1 MNHISNNY
9 NHTRYAC
16 YIGYITQAIVNNFL
30 PLLFLTLQKSF
41 HISLSQISVLVSVNF
56 GIQLLVDFF
65 SSIFVDRIGY
75 RNCMKIAH
83 LFAVIGLSGLFFL
96 TELFSNAFFGV
107 FISVIIYAIGGGL
120 LEVLVSPIVEAC
132 PSTKKEAQMSLLHS
146 FYCWGHVLV
155 IVFSTL
161 FFTLFGIHHW
171 QILACIWAII
181 PLANFLYFCKVPIPK
196 LVEEGQG
203 MSAGKL
209 FKSGVFWKLFIMMLC
224 AGASEQGMS
233 QWASAF
239 AESSL
244 HISKTVGDLLGPCS
258 FAIMMGL
265 SRAFFGKYGE
275 KIKLEKFM
283 NFSSVL
289 CIISYLLAALSKQ
302 PWLGLLGCM
311 LCGLSVGIMW
321 PGSFSIAAKSI
332 PSGGTAMF
340 AFLALAGDLGCG
352 AGPSIVGRISELYG
366 GELKRGL
373 LYAIIFP
380 VVLLGCSL
388 LKFRIK
394 GIDDG
399 EKWES

>member
-30 PLLFLTLQKSF
+30 PLLFLTFQKSF

-56 GIQLLVDFF
+56 CMQLLVDFF
-65 SSIFVDRIGY
+65 SSVFVDKIGY
-75 RNCMKIAH
+75 RKCMKMAH
-83 LFAVIGLSGLFFL
+83 LFAAMGLAGLFFF
-96 TELFSNAFFGV
+96 TELFFNAFLGV
-107 FISVIIYAIGGGL
+107 FISVVIYAVGGGL

-132 PSTKKEAQMSLLHS
+132 PSKEKEAQMSLLHS

-161 FFTLFGIHHW
+161 FFTLFGIHNW
-171 QILACIWAII
+171 KILACIWAII
-181 PLANFLYFCKVPIPK
+181 PLINFLYFCKVPIPK
-196 LVEEGQG
+196 LVEEGQET
-203 MSAGKL
+203 SAGKL
-209 FKSGVFWKLFIMMLC
+209 FRTGVFWKLLIMMLC

-244 HISKTVGDLLGPCS
+244 HISKTAGDLLGPCG
-258 FAIMMGL
+258 FAIMMGI
-265 SRAFFGKYGE
+265 SRVFFGKYGE
-275 KIKLEKFM
+275 KIALEKFM

-289 CIISYLLAALSKQ
+289 CIMSYLLAALSKQ
-302 PWLGLLGCM
+302 PWLGLFGCM

-332 PSGGTAMF
+332 RNGGTAMF
-340 AFLALAGDLGCG
+340 AFLALAGDLGCA
-352 AGPSIVGRISELYG
+352 AGPALVGHISQLYG

-373 LYAIIFP
+373 LFAVIFP
-380 VVLLGCSL
+380 VLLLGCSL
-388 LKFRIK
+388 PKFGIK
-394 GIDDG
+394 EMDDS
-399 EKWES
+399 EER

>member
-30 PLLFLTLQKSF
+30 PLLFLTFQKSF

-56 GIQLLVDFF
+56 CMQLLVDFF
-65 SSIFVDRIGY
+65 SSVFVDKIGY
-75 RNCMKIAH
+75 RKCMKMAH
-83 LFAVIGLSGLFFL
+83 LFAAMGLAGLFFF
-96 TELFSNAFFGV
+96 TELFFNAFLGV
-107 FISVIIYAIGGGL
+107 FISVVIYAVGGGL

-132 PSTKKEAQMSLLHS
+132 PSKEKEAQMSLLHS

-161 FFTLFGIHHW
+161 FFILFGIHNW
-171 QILACIWAII
+171 KILACIWAII
-181 PLANFLYFCKVPIPK
+181 PLINFLYFCKVPIPK
-196 LVEEGQG
+196 LVEEGQET
-203 MSAGKL
+203 STGKL
-209 FKSGVFWKLFIMMLC
+209 FKKGVFWKLFIMMLC

-244 HISKTVGDLLGPCS
+244 HISKTVGDLLGPCG
-258 FAIMMGL
+258 FAIMMGI
-265 SRAFFGKYGE
+265 SRVFFGKYGE
-275 KIKLEKFM
+275 KIELEKFM

-289 CIISYLLAALSKQ
+289 CIMSYLLAALSKQ
-302 PWLGLLGCM
+302 PWLSLFGCM

-332 PSGGTAMF
+332 RNGGTAMF
-340 AFLALAGDLGCG
+340 AFLALAGDLGCA
-352 AGPSIVGRISELYG
+352 AGPALVGHISQLYG

-373 LYAIIFP
+373 LFAIIFP
-380 VVLLGCSL
+380 VLLLGCSL
-388 LKFRIK
+388 LKFGIK
-394 GIDDG
+394 EMDDS
-399 EKWES
+399 EER

>member
-30 PLLFLTLQKSF
+30 PLLFLTFQKSF

-56 GIQLLVDFF
+56 GMQLLVDFF
-65 SSIFVDRIGY
+65 SSVFVDKIGY
-75 RNCMKIAH
+75 RKCMKMAH
-83 LFAVIGLSGLFFL
+83 LFAAIGLSGLFFF
-96 TELFSNAFFGV
+96 TELFFNAFLGV
-107 FISVIIYAIGGGL
+107 FISVVIYAVGGGL

-132 PSTKKEAQMSLLHS
+132 PSKEKEAQMSLLHS
-146 FYCWGHVLV
+146 FYCWGHILV
-155 IVFSTL
+155 IAFSTL
-161 FFTLFGIHHW
+161 FFHLFGIHNW
-171 QILACIWAII
+171 KILACIWAII
-181 PLANFLYFCKVPIPK
+181 PLINFLYFCKVPIPK
-196 LVEEGQG
+196 LVEEGQET
-203 MSAGKL
+203 SVGKI
-209 FKSGVFWKLFIMMLC
+209 FKIGVFWKLFIMMLC
-224 AGASEQGMS
+224 AGASEQAMS

-244 HISKTVGDLLGPCS
+244 HISKTAGDLLGPCG

-265 SRAFFGKYGE
+265 SRVFFGKYGE

-289 CIISYLLAALSKQ
+289 CMISYLLAALSKQ
-302 PWLGLLGCM
+302 PWLGLIGCM

-321 PGSFSIAAKSI
+321 PGSFSIAARSI
-332 PSGGTAMF
+332 RDGGTAMF
-340 AFLALAGDLGCG
+340 AFLALAGDLGCA
-352 AGPSIVGRISELYG
+352 AGPAIVGHISQLYG

-373 LYAIIFP
+373 LYAILFP
-380 VVLLGCSL
+380 VFLLGCNL

-394 GIDDG
+394 GVDDS
-399 EKWES
+399 EKRAS